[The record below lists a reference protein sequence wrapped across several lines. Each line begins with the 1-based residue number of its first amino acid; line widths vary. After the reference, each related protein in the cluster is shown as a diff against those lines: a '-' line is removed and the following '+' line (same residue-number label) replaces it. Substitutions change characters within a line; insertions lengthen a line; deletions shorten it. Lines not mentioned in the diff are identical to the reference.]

1 MISKK
6 ILFISLVFSL
16 LTVSC
21 NKKGCTDSL
30 ALNYDEKA
38 KKDDGSCEFLNQNTK
53 PLFLQTHH
61 FYDSLTFYLDSS
73 YNDDF
78 GTKIKFN
85 RASFYLGKNG
95 FYDENNISIDDTV
108 NHMLIHPDENI
119 YQIGHISNIDNIKSE
134 FYIGVDS
141 IRNHISPANYMSN
154 NPLSYQTPSTHW
166 QMGSN
171 PINWSYL
178 FIIIEGSA
186 DSNSNGIFETNE
198 NFIFHIGGDEYIS
211 NIYKINSSV
220 IDNLQ
225 TNNLIGITPNSYSI
239 NINLNWA
246 SIINSIDIKNSQSTH
261 GGGNVQLAEKIVNNC
276 DYLISE
282 HF

>member
-1 MISKK
+1 MELKN
-6 ILFISLVFSL
+6 SLYNL
-16 LTVSC
+16 I
-21 NKKGCTDSL
+21 N
-30 ALNYDEKA
+30 
-38 KKDDGSCEFLNQNTK
+38 
-53 PLFLQTHH
+53 
-61 FYDSLTFYLDSS
+61 DSS
-73 YNDDF
+73 LE
-78 GTKIKFN
+78 T
-85 RASFYLGKNG
+85 S
-95 FYDENNISIDDTV
+95 
-108 NHMLIHPDENI
+108 H
-119 YQIGHISNIDNIKSE
+119 
-134 FYIGVDS
+134 
-141 IRNHISPANYMSN
+141 ANYMSN

-239 NINLNWA
+239 NIDLNWA
-246 SIINSIDIKNSQSTH
+246 SIINNIDIKNSQSTH